1 MSRIQIND
9 LNSSDFGFLSELTD
23 EEMSGING
31 GCKGLW
37 YLAAGAAFVLM
48 FFL

>member
-31 GCKGLW
+31 RGW
-37 YLAAGAAFVLM
+37 WIVALAALLIFRCRC
-48 FFL
+48 